1 MVAMVRPSRYAVS
14 SRLPL
19 AVVRAARNLTKIR
32 IAGMP
37 SQPTQPEERATVGEK
52 RARLRRQALVDLLA
66 IAAVG
71 IAIFFLCCAYDAWDQ
86 FSASAETASVWHA
99 LQLQEL
105 MILAILSPLAAGFFA
120 YRRLRE
126 LDALLTELESHLGSL
141 RAAQETI
148 AVNKSTLQHQ
158 AYCDRLTGLPNHN
171 ALAERLETLI
181 AQPHNNS
188 AVTAIVYIGVDN
200 FKRVNDHFGL
210 PTGDKLLQAVAE
222 RLAVVLRDVNTFIA
236 RPGGDKFVVILS
248 ALKQPAD
255 AEAVTARVLE
265 SLNKPF
271 DLGATR
277 VNSGASAGIT
287 IVEAGQLDAT
297 ELLHDAEKAMY
308 EAKGMGRGRL
318 VVFDPDIRERL
329 RRRARLAR
337 DLPLAVAREEL
348 SLAFQPIVSLST
360 GAMNGVEGLLRWK
373 HGELGPIGP
382 GEFIPLAE
390 ESDLILEI
398 GAWVLEHGCRQL
410 ANWIARFP
418 SSAPQMMSLNV
429 SRKQF
434 SQPDLSEQIG
444 RVIREYA
451 LPPDR
456 IQVEITEDAYLGDAQ
471 EALRIMREIKA
482 QGVKLA
488 IDDFGAGSSTLAAVQ
503 QFPIDTLKVDRSL
516 VTDTASSADSA
527 AILHSLAVLVRN
539 LNVKLV
545 AEGIEDVE
553 QVIALQELG
562 CQYGQGYLFGRPMT
576 PEAIE
581 ETFFVGSSLGLTTSG
596 ASAFGNSW
604 EHRLAAFQRLELEE
618 AAQTPDGP
626 R

>member
-1 MVAMVRPSRYAVS
+1 MS
-14 SRLPL
+14 SL
-19 AVVRAARNLTKIR
+19 
-32 IAGMP
+32 
-37 SQPTQPEERATVGEK
+37 PTQPEERAPVGEK
-52 RARLRRQALVDLLA
+52 RARLRRRALIDLLA
-66 IAAVG
+66 I
-71 IAIFFLCCAYDAWDQ
+71 IAGCVATVFLCYACDAWER
-86 FSASAETASVWHA
+86 FSAFVATVSAWDGWH
-99 LQLQEL
+99 LHEL
-105 MILAILSPLAAGFFA
+105 MILAMLSPAIAAVFI
-120 YRRLRE
+120 YRRMRE
-126 LDALLTELESHLGSL
+126 LDALLHERESQFRSL
-141 RAAQETI
+141 QAAHETI
-148 AVNKSTLQHQ
+148 VVRKSTLRDQ
-158 AYCDRLTGLPNHN
+158 AYRDRLTGLPNHN
-171 ALAERLETLI
+171 ALAERLEALVT
-181 AQPHNNS
+181 QPDTGDGI
-188 AVTAIVYIGVDN
+188 TAIIYFGIDN

-210 PTGDKLLQAVAE
+210 PTGDKLLQAASE
-222 RLAVVLRDVNTFIA
+222 RLAVVLRDVDTFIA

-248 ALKQPAD
+248 ALKQATD

-287 IVEAGQLDAT
+287 IVDDGQQDAT

-308 EAKGMGRGRL
+308 EAKGMGRGRF

-360 GAMNGVEGLLRWK
+360 GAMTGVEGLLRWK

-398 GAWVLEHGCRQL
+398 GAWVLEQGCRQL
-410 ANWIARFP
+410 ADWIARFP
-418 SSAPQMMSLNV
+418 SSAPQVMSLNV

-444 RVIREYA
+444 RVIREHA
-451 LPPDR
+451 VPPDR
-456 IQVEITEDAYLGDAQ
+456 VQVEITEDAYLGDAQ
-471 EALRIMREIKA
+471 AALRIMRDIKA

-516 VTDTASSADSA
+516 VTDTASSADAA

-581 ETFFVGSSLGLTTSG
+581 ETFFVGSSMGLTTSG
-596 ASAFGNSW
+596 ANAFGNSW
-604 EHRLAAFQRLELEE
+604 EHRLAAFQRLEHGVRAPWTNEYIRRLPLGLHLSKSEDFARE
-618 AAQTPDGP
+618 DPHHHAVPAPKI
-626 R
+626 